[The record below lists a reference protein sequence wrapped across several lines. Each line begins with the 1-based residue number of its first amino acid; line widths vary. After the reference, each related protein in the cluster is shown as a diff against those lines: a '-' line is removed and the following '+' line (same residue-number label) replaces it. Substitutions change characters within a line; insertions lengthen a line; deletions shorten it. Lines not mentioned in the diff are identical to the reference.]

1 VIGRYLENYVHLHM
15 HSVPLLTTMFV
26 LHQNVVVLNFP
37 REVLNFDIDY
47 YFLATAAWS

>member
-1 VIGRYLENYVHLHM
+1 MIGRYLENYVHLHM

-26 LHQNVVVLNFP
+26 LHQNVVVLNFDT
-37 REVLNFDIDY
+37 VDFDIDY